1 MLEFVNI
8 ITSEYTYIYQHFIH
22 FTNGLKRNPSYI
34 LILIHDSS
42 QYVRSKN
49 ALIRKISLAKQK
61 VFKNRVAKET
71 TYNTDYF
78 FTALS
83 QAISLNSII
92 FYHYIRYPT
101 ISLCFIHQVLHGKSR
116 SRSIVT

>member
-42 QYVRSKN
+42 QYVKSKN
-49 ALIRKISLAKQK
+49 ALR
-61 VFKNRVAKET
+61 
-71 TYNTDYF
+71 
-78 FTALS
+78 
-83 QAISLNSII
+83 
-92 FYHYIRYPT
+92 
-101 ISLCFIHQVLHGKSR
+101 
-116 SRSIVT
+116 